1 MPARPRLVHQ
11 QSHVRNRL
19 IEATE
24 NRFANQE
31 MSDVELNDFRH
42 DGNRSYRV
50 VGQPMSC
57 MHFQSRCIGG
67 SGCLSQSAHLGSH
80 AFGVLQ
86 GKFAIAAGVK
96 LYDIGTQFR

>member
-19 IEATE
+19 IEAAE
-24 NRFANQE
+24 YRFTNQE
-31 MSDVELNDFRH
+31 MSDVEFNDFRH
-42 DGNRSYRV
+42 YGNRSYRV
-50 VGQPMSC
+50 VGQPMPC

-67 SGCLSQSAHLGSH
+67 GGRLGQSAHLGRH
-80 AFGVLQ
+80 ALGVLQ